1 MALRLDRNGKMKALF
16 PLLFFVCL
24 VGIHSPGVWAEGQT
38 KRTDRPNI
46 LLILID
52 DMSWNGPSCYGNKLV
67 DTPHID
73 RLASRGMKFTS
84 AYVTP
89 SCSPTR
95 TELLSGRHS
104 ARMHITRA
112 LPGRPQENPW
122 ARHKGP
128 ILSGGIPFSA
138 RTLAEVLKDQ
148 GYRTART
155 SA

>member
-1 MALRLDRNGKMKALF
+1 MKIF
-16 PLLFFVCL
+16 IPLLIFFGG
-24 VGIHSPGVWAEGQT
+24 VGIHLAGVYAEERT
-38 KRTDRPNI
+38 KQTDRPNI

-89 SCSPTR
+89 ICSPTR

-104 ARMHITRA
+104 ARMHITKA
-112 LPGRPQENPW
+112 LPGLPQVNP
-122 ARHKGP
+122 
-128 ILSGGIPFSA
+128 
-138 RTLAEVLKDQ
+138 
-148 GYRTART
+148 
-155 SA
+155 

>member
-1 MALRLDRNGKMKALF
+1 MKPFF
-16 PLLFFVCL
+16 PLLFFVGL
-24 VGIHSPGVWAEGQT
+24 VGIHPAGVYAEERT
-38 KRTDRPNI
+38 KQADRPNI

-52 DMSWNGPSCYGNKLV
+52 DMSWSGPSCYGNKLV
-67 DTPHID
+67 DTPNID

-112 LPGRPQENPW
+112 LPGGLRNI
-122 ARHKGP
+122 RGRGIKG
-128 ILSGGIPFSA
+128 LSFPGAFLSA
-138 RTLAEVLKDQ
+138 PAHWPRRLRIKATEPPTLGNGTLA
-148 GYRTART
+148 
-155 SA
+155 